1 MNKIILLGRLTKDPE
16 ILIGKNENKVGR
28 FILAVPR
35 KFVKE
40 GEERLTDFFNVVTFG
55 KSAEFVEKYFGKGQQ
70 IALIGRA
77 ELNQYEDED
86 GNNKT
91 SLQIVAEELNFA
103 DGKKDRK
110 SNSEFEDFN
119 SLYENGPIAND
130 DDLPF

>member
-1 MNKIILLGRLTKDPE
+1 MNKIILLGRLTKEPE

-40 GEERLTDFFNVVTFG
+40 GEERITDFFNVVAFG

-77 ELNQYEDED
+77 ELNQYED
-86 GNNKT
+86 
-91 SLQIVAEELNFA
+91 SC
-103 DGKKDRK
+103 
-110 SNSEFEDFN
+110 
-119 SLYENGPIAND
+119 
-130 DDLPF
+130 

>member
-28 FILAVPR
+28 FTLAVQR
-35 KFVKE
+35 RYAKE
-40 GEERLTDFFNVVTFG
+40 GEEKVTDFFNIVTFG
-55 KSAEFVEKYFGKGQQ
+55 KSAEFVEKYFVKGQQ
-70 IALIGRA
+70 VLVLGRA
-77 ELNQYEDED
+77 ELNQYEDEN

-103 DGKKDRK
+103 DGKKQDK
-110 SNSEFEDFN
+110 MNNTDEFDN
-119 SLYENGPIAND
+119 LYENGPIAND

>member
-28 FILAVPR
+28 FTLAVSR
-35 KFVKE
+35 RYAKE
-40 GEERLTDFFNVVTFG
+40 GEEKITDFFNIVTFG

-70 IALIGRA
+70 VLVLGRA

-91 SLQIVAEELNFA
+91 SLQIIAEELNFA
-103 DGKKDRK
+103 DGKKEDK
-110 SNSEFEDFN
+110 TNNTDEFN
-119 SLYENGPIAND
+119 NLYENGPIAND
-130 DDLPF
+130 DELPF

>member
-70 IALIGRA
+70 IALLGRA
-77 ELNQYEDED
+77 ELNQYEDEN

>member
-1 MNKIILLGRLTKDPE
+1 MNKIILLGRLTKEPE

-40 GEERLTDFFNVVTFG
+40 GEERITDFFNVVAFG